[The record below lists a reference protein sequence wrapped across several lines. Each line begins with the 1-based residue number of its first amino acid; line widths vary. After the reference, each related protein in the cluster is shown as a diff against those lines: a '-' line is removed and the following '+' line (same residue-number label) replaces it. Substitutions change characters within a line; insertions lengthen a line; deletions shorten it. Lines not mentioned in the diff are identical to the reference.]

1 MIKFKIITDDNYA
14 MAFTASGHA
23 NYAEKGKDIICAAVT
38 SAINTV
44 LEILEECD
52 AEYSVNYYDENGVL
66 VQLLYPNKTAE
77 IAIKSLYNLIYRYEY
92 AYRDYVEVYHIEV

>member
-1 MIKFKIITDDNYA
+1 MIKFTVLIDDNYA
-14 MAFTASGHA
+14 MAFKAVGHA
-23 NYAEKGKDIICAAVT
+23 NYAEKGKDILCSAIT

-52 AEYSVNYYDENGVL
+52 ADYAVSYYDENGVL

-77 IAIKSLYNLIYRYEY
+77 IAIRSLYNLIYKYEY